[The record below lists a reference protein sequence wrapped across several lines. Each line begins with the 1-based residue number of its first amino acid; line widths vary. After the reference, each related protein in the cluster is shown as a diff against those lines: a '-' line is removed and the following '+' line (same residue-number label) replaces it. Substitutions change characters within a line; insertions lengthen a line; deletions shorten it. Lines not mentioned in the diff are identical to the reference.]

1 MFQKW
6 RWRPLWLLIYKE
18 LFPSI
23 STFET
28 PPILATCKTAWT
40 SSASRSA
47 DGDPPPVFVDA
58 PLVGRAYGWALRSAI
73 QDDTWS

>member
-1 MFQKW
+1 MTITIG
-6 RWRPLWLLIYKE
+6 L
-18 LFPSI
+18 I
-23 STFET
+23 STISFSET
-28 PPILATCKTAWT
+28 NTIGYILATCKTAWK

-58 PLVGRAYGWALRSAI
+58 PLVGRAYCWALRSAI